1 MTDQPI
7 PLTAEIASDHAQSD
21 IAGVGITLTSDSP
34 IAGLGMDMPGAARC
48 IENAQRIVMACHINP
63 DGDAL
68 GSLLALG
75 TAILDK
81 YPAKDVTLLSRDGV
95 PFIYRFLPGYERV
108 QQSTNRSDFDLAIV
122 LDSGDLKRTGDEIV
136 PTILA
141 APLQMDIDHHVG
153 EGAFGSVR
161 LLNSK
166 AAATAE
172 IVYDLIHALET
183 PITPEIAVCL
193 LTGVITDTGSFRFM
207 NVTPRT
213 LRIAA
218 DLIEAGASPALI
230 AEQVFDNRTF
240 NATQLMGIALSSLTH
255 AENGK
260 ITWARIRHT
269 DFIAAHSTDEETEG
283 LIGIVRAIR
292 GTEIALLFREIRPGM
307 IRISLRS
314 NEAHNVAEMAAQFG
328 GGGHRLASG
337 CSFTGTLEDAE
348 AALVAACKR
357 DFSESL

>member
-1 MTDQPI
+1 MIEDLTPLDAAIAPDQ
-7 PLTAEIASDHAQSD
+7 AQCD
-21 IAGVGITLTSDSP
+21 IAATGITLTSDSP
-34 IAGLGMDMPGAARC
+34 VAGLGMDFHGAAKC
-48 IENAQRIVMACHINP
+48 IADAQRIVMACHINP

-68 GSLLALG
+68 GSLIALG
-75 TAILDK
+75 TAIEDK
-81 YPAKDVTLLSRDGV
+81 FSGKDITLLSRDGV

-108 QQSTNRSDFDLAIV
+108 QQATDRKDFDLAIV
-122 LDSGDLKRTGDEIV
+122 LDSGDLRRTGDEIV
-136 PTILA
+136 PIIQS
-141 APLQMDIDHHVG
+141 APLQMDVDHHVG

-172 IVYDLIHALET
+172 IVYDLIASLGT
-183 PITPEIAVCL
+183 PITPDIAVCL

-218 DLIEAGASPALI
+218 DLIEAGASAAVI

-240 NATQLMGIALSSLTH
+240 GATRLMGMALSSLSHTPD
-255 AENGK
+255 AK
-260 ITWARIRHT
+260 ITWAHIRYT
-269 DFIAAHSTDEETEG
+269 DFAAAESTDEETEG

-292 GTEIALLFREIRPGM
+292 GTEIALLFRETRPGM

-314 NEAHNVAEMAAQFG
+314 TEAHNVAEIAAKFG
-328 GGGHRLASG
+328 GGGHKLASG
-337 CSFTGTLEDAE
+337 CSFEGTLDEAE
-348 AALVAACKR
+348 AALIEACR
-357 DFSESL
+357 AEL